1 MVSSVL
7 MLMSV
12 TSLLAA
18 TIALMV
24 KIVSVTIS
32 IVSTI
37 ALVPMVIT
45 QPTVTIPSALDS
57 KVMVGSCYQ
66 LVKPPP
72 DVSICVKEC
81 NESPCDANVQCHIVN
96 ALIIL
101 VHTLVPDI
109 TIILVMATF
118 VSIST
123 YSTRPYQTE
132 TENVVILTETSPN

>member
-12 TSLLAA
+12 TSLLA

-45 QPTVTIPSALDS
+45 QPTMKIPSALIS
-57 KVMVGSCYQ
+57 TNVLREHLTAMSMLPVPIPMV
-66 LVKPPP
+66 
-72 DVSICVKEC
+72 VS
-81 NESPCDANVQCHIVN
+81 N
-96 ALIIL
+96 AL
-101 VHTLVPDI
+101 
-109 TIILVMATF
+109 A
-118 VSIST
+118 
-123 YSTRPYQTE
+123 R
-132 TENVVILTETSPN
+132 